1 MFREIQEIREIK
13 EAALKPELLSNANV
27 DRSIDIDR
35 PLIGAYSEAYEQV
48 ASEIEDVKKMLSM
61 GNMPSNRRKAILA
74 MHRHRLDIALT
85 EGKVIAVKAI
95 TVPVALEIVRG
106 RFNEPALTD
115 AIYSADMLFT
125 TASGERA
132 LFIVIDNEVEE
143 YRN

>member
-1 MFREIQEIREIK
+1 MFFKELNEIK
-13 EAALKPELLSNANV
+13 EVALKPELLKNV
-27 DRSIDIDR
+27 NIDRSIDIDR
-35 PLIGAYSEAYEQV
+35 PLIGVYSEAYEQV

-61 GNMPSNRRKAILA
+61 GNMPSNRKKAILA

-95 TVPVALEIVRG
+95 TVPVALELVRG

-115 AIYSADMLFT
+115 AVYGADMLFT
-125 TASGERA
+125 TVGNERV
-132 LFIVIDNEVEE
+132 LFVVYGNEVEE

>member
-1 MFREIQEIREIK
+1 MFFKEIQEIK
-13 EAALKPELLSNANV
+13 EVALKPELLKNV
-27 DRSIDIDR
+27 DIDRSIDIDR
-35 PLIGAYSEAYEQV
+35 PLVGVYSEAYEQV

-61 GNMPSNRRKAILA
+61 GNMPSNRKKAILA

-95 TVPVALEIVRG
+95 TVPVALELVRG

-115 AIYSADMLFT
+115 AVYGADMLFT
-125 TASGERA
+125 TVGNERA
-132 LFIVIDNEVEE
+132 LFVVYGNEVEE

>member
-1 MFREIQEIREIK
+1 MFFKEINEIREV
-13 EAALKPELLSNANV
+13 ALKPELLKSTNV

-35 PLIGAYSEAYEQV
+35 PLVGIYSEAYERV

-61 GNMPSNRRKAILA
+61 GNMLSNRKKAILA

-95 TVPVALEIVRG
+95 TVPVALELVRG

-115 AIYSADMLFT
+115 AIYGADMLFT
-125 TASGERA
+125 TVGDERA
-132 LFIVIDNEVEE
+132 LFVVYGNEVEE

>member
-13 EAALKPELLSNANV
+13 EAALKPELLSNVNV

-35 PLIGAYSEAYEQV
+35 PLVGVYSEAYETV

-61 GNMPSNRRKAILA
+61 GNMPSNRKKAILA

-85 EGKVIAVKAI
+85 EGKVITVKAI
-95 TVPVALEIVRG
+95 TVPIALELVRG

-115 AIYSADMLFT
+115 AVYGADMLFT
-125 TASGERA
+125 TVGNEKA
-132 LFIVIDNEVEE
+132 LFVVYGNEVEE

>member
-1 MFREIQEIREIK
+1 MFFKEIQEIK
-13 EAALKPELLSNANV
+13 EAALKPELLKNVNV

-35 PLIGAYSEAYEQV
+35 PLVGVYSEAYEQV
-48 ASEIEDVKKMLSM
+48 ASEIEDVKKMLGM
-61 GNMPSNRRKAILA
+61 GNMPSNRKKAILA

-95 TVPVALEIVRG
+95 TVPVALELVRG

-115 AIYSADMLFT
+115 AVYGADMLFT
-125 TASGERA
+125 TVGNERA
-132 LFIVIDNEVEE
+132 LFVVYGNEVEE

>member
-1 MFREIQEIREIK
+1 MFFKEINEIK
-13 EAALKPELLSNANV
+13 EVALKPELLKNTSI

-35 PLIGAYSEAYEQV
+35 PLIGVYSEAYETV

-61 GNMPSNRRKAILA
+61 GNMPSNRKKAILA
-74 MHRHRLDIALT
+74 MHRHRLDIVLT

-95 TVPVALEIVRG
+95 TVPVALELVRG

-115 AIYSADMLFT
+115 AVYGADMLFT
-125 TASGERA
+125 TVGNERA
-132 LFIVIDNEVEE
+132 LFVVYGNEVEE

>member
-13 EAALKPELLSNANV
+13 EVALKPELLSNANV
-27 DRSIDIDR
+27 NRSIDIDR
-35 PLIGAYSEAYEQV
+35 PLVGVYSEAYERV
-48 ASEIEDVKKMLSM
+48 ASEIEDVKKMLGM
-61 GNMPSNRRKAILA
+61 GNMPSNRKKAILA

-95 TVPVALEIVRG
+95 TVPIALELVRG

-115 AIYSADMLFT
+115 AVYGADMLFT
-125 TASGERA
+125 TVGSERA
-132 LFIVIDNEVEE
+132 LFVAYGNEVEE

>member
-1 MFREIQEIREIK
+1 MFFKEIQEIK
-13 EAALKPELLSNANV
+13 EVALKPELLSNANV

-35 PLIGAYSEAYEQV
+35 PLVGVYSEAYETV

-61 GNMPSNRRKAILA
+61 GNMPSNRKKAILA
-74 MHRHRLDIALT
+74 MHRHRLDIALI

-95 TVPVALEIVRG
+95 TVPVALKLVRG

-115 AIYSADMLFT
+115 AVYGADMLFT
-125 TASGERA
+125 TVGNERV
-132 LFIVIDNEVEE
+132 LFVVYGNEVEE

>member
-1 MFREIQEIREIK
+1 MFFKEIQEIREIK
-13 EAALKPELLSNANV
+13 EAALKPELLSDANV

-35 PLIGAYSEAYEQV
+35 PLVGVYSEAYETV

-61 GNMPSNRRKAILA
+61 GNMPSNRKKAILA

-95 TVPVALEIVRG
+95 TLPVALELVRG

-115 AIYSADMLFT
+115 AVYGADMLFT
-125 TASGERA
+125 TVGNERA
-132 LFIVIDNEVEE
+132 LFVVYAN
-143 YRN
+143 

>member
-1 MFREIQEIREIK
+1 MFFKEINEIK
-13 EAALKPELLSNANV
+13 EVALKPELLKNTSI

-35 PLIGAYSEAYEQV
+35 PLIGVYSEAYETV

-61 GNMPSNRRKAILA
+61 GNMPSNRKKAILA

-95 TVPVALEIVRG
+95 TVPIALELVRG

-115 AIYSADMLFT
+115 AVYGADMLFT
-125 TASGERA
+125 TVGGERV
-132 LFIVIDNEVEE
+132 LFVVYGNEVEE

>member
-1 MFREIQEIREIK
+1 MFFKEINEIREV
-13 EAALKPELLSNANV
+13 ALKPELLKSTNV

-35 PLIGAYSEAYEQV
+35 PLVGVYSEAYETV
-48 ASEIEDVKKMLSM
+48 ASEIEDVKK
-61 GNMPSNRRKAILA
+61 ILA

-95 TVPVALEIVRG
+95 TVPVALELVRG

-115 AIYSADMLFT
+115 AIYGADMLFT
-125 TASGERA
+125 TVGSERA